1 MTIRWAVV
9 ATGGMARA
17 MVEDFHLISDAE
29 IKVIVSRTQA
39 RADEAAREWNIAEG
53 SSDYDSVLKRSDID
67 AVYIA
72 TPHVFHFEQSKRA
85 LEAGKHVLVEKPI
98 TMNANEAR
106 ELQTIA
112 KRSGKFL
119 MEAMWMV
126 FSPAIVEAL
135 LLAKSGA
142 LGTVT
147 FVEANFGVAF
157 DFDRSKAATSRL
169 WNRKL
174 GGGTLLDQGIYPIS
188 LAHELFGKPIESH
201 VRGDIGETDI
211 DIEAAMV
218 LEFAGGERAA
228 LSSSMRNHT
237 PLNASIS
244 GDKGFI
250 EIESPF
256 WAPPAIRKL
265 TRDPK
270 TQRILTDEREGFIKE
285 GNGYVPMLR
294 EVHRAIKSGAT
305 EHPMRTLDQSISVME
320 NIDGLLADIR
330 RTNGKP

>member
-1 MTIRWAVV
+1 MTLRWAVV

-17 MVEDFHLISDAE
+17 MVEDFHLIPDAE
-29 IKVIVSRTQA
+29 LKVIVSRTQT
-39 RADEAAREWNIAEG
+39 RADEAAREWNIPEG
-53 SSDYDSVLKRSDID
+53 SSNYDSVLQRTDID

-98 TMNANEAR
+98 TMNATEAR
-106 ELQTIA
+106 ELQKVA

-126 FSPAIVEAL
+126 FSPAIIEAL
-135 LLAKSGA
+135 RVAQSGE
-142 LGTVT
+142 LGKVT
-147 FVEANFGVAF
+147 FAEANFGVAF
-157 DFDRSKAATSRL
+157 DFDHSKAATSRL
-169 WNRKL
+169 WNREL

-188 LAHELFGKPIESH
+188 LAHELFGTPIESH

-211 DIEAAMV
+211 DVEAAMV

-256 WAPPAIRKL
+256 WVPPAIRKL

-270 TQRILTDEREGFIKE
+270 TQRILTDERVEFVKE

-294 EVHRAIKSGAT
+294 EVHSAINSGAT
-305 EHPMRTLDQSISVME
+305 EHAKRTLDQSISVME